1 MDPRFLQADDCSLSL
16 PHMPFFC
23 GCLADDCSSS
33 FPAHHFAQSLIARCF
48 EPKSRAWSRVTLG
61 FYPNSI
67 NLLVSFLFLIFC
79 VIEKQKKPQRLQ
91 FGEIRKIQSTFEDGS
106 SPPLLEI
113 LPLHPFQSNAVGPFT
128 LLGFLEDIL
137 SDDLIDIRGPSGA
150 FRFALGRLPME

>member
-1 MDPRFLQADDCSLSL
+1 MDPHFLQADDCSLSL

-79 VIEKQKKPQRLQ
+79 VIEKQKNPQRLQ

-106 SPPLLEI
+106 SPPLLEMCTTC
-113 LPLHPFQSNAVGPFT
+113 HS
-128 LLGFLEDIL
+128 IL
-137 SDDLIDIRGPSGA
+137 SNQMQL
-150 FRFALGRLPME
+150 ALSRSSVFSKTYCPTI